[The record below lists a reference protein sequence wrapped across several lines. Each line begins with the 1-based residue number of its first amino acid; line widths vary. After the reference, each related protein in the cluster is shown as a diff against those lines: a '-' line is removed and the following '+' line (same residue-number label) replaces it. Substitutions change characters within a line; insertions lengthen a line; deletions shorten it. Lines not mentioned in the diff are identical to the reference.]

1 MTPDLLRQRK
11 ARLEL
16 ARAQLKA
23 AFVGIDAV
31 IDELFGYLQVWYL
44 MPEALTR
51 PVIVNLWGMTGVGK
65 TDLVRRLVGALDFQE
80 RFVEIELVKTD
91 RHFDA
96 TVAERLV
103 DYGLNDGAPSVI
115 LFDEVQRFRTV
126 NEDGTPSE
134 SPGFGDFWELLSDGR
149 LSRRQRDD
157 LNTFLHNYISRHRQR
172 ERDRAEGKADE
183 HPRTDVLGVYE
194 AEQLR
199 NHLGLSRDVLELAE
213 LRTEEVVELIV
224 EAKRSRSIYEPVDYR
239 QALILISGNLDE
251 AYQMADQTAE
261 ADVDA
266 DIFRAFTEKITVV
279 DIKNALSRKFRPEQ
293 VARFGNIHVVY
304 RALGRADFEALIRRE
319 VTRVCAATRERLG
332 IGVEVDESVHRLIYR
347 NGVFPVQGVRP
358 VFSSVV
364 DILESN
370 LAGFVLAAVE
380 AEATRIHV
388 RYDKAGAAL
397 VAQVGERCLRV
408 PYVGRVDAARQRN
421 ERDLVANV
429 SVHEAG
435 HAVLY
440 VLTTG
445 LVPLQLKSRVAS
457 SYAGGFTFPHR
468 VHETAASLL
477 GQVRVLLAGGL
488 AEELV
493 FGPGHASIGR
503 SHDRVRVTEI
513 AADHVRR
520 YGFDADFQAVYG
532 MPLEQHQLHTR
543 PTDAHIEALLR
554 RETEETRRLLR
565 LHRAFLRDL
574 STALLEAGSLDGAAI
589 VALAR
594 EHGVPA
600 RVEAEGYELVWTYE
614 AALTNVPSEV
624 EASRA

>member
-1 MTPDLLRQRK
+1 MTPDLLQRRK
-11 ARLEL
+11 ARLDV
-16 ARAQLKA
+16 ARADLKA

-65 TDLVRRLVGALDFQE
+65 TDLVRRLVKALEMQE
-80 RFVEIELVKTD
+80 RFAEIELAKTD
-91 RHFDA
+91 RHYDA

-103 DYGLNDGAPSVI
+103 DYGLNDGEQSVI

-126 NEDGTPSE
+126 NDDGSPNDG
-134 SPGFGDFWELLSDGR
+134 PGFGDFWELLSDGR

-157 LNTFLHNYISRHRQR
+157 LNSFLHNYIARHRQR
-172 ERDRAEGKADE
+172 ERDRAAGVPA
-183 HPRTDVLGVYE
+183 PSAPAGGTPADVLGVYE

-199 NHLGLSRDVLELAE
+199 NHLGLSRDVVELAE
-213 LRTEEVVELIV
+213 LETSQVIELIV
-224 EAKRSRSIYEPVDYR
+224 EAKRSRTIYEPVDYR
-239 QALILISGNLDE
+239 KALILVSGNLDE

-279 DIKNALSRKFRPEQ
+279 DIKNALSKKFRPEQ
-293 VARFGNIHVVY
+293 VARFGNIHLVY

-319 VTRVCAATRERLG
+319 VARVCDSTQERLG
-332 IGVEVDESVHRLIYR
+332 ITVEVDASVHRLIYR

-380 AEATRIHV
+380 TGATRIRV
-388 RYDKAGAAL
+388 RYDQPAAAL
-397 VAQVGERCLRV
+397 FAEVGERRICV
-408 PYVGRVDAARQRN
+408 PYVGRVDAARHRN

-468 VHETAASLL
+468 VHDTAASLL

-488 AEELV
+488 AEELM
-493 FGPGHASIGR
+493 FGAAHASIGR
-503 SHDRVRVTEI
+503 SHDRLRATEM
-513 AADHVRR
+513 AADYVRR
-520 YGFDADFQAVYG
+520 YGFEADFQAVYG

-543 PTDAHIEALLR
+543 PTDGRIETLLQ
-554 RETEETRRLLR
+554 REVAETRRLLHE
-565 LHRAFLRDL
+565 HRALLRDI
-574 STALLEAGSLDGAAI
+574 STALLERGSLDGGAI
-589 VALAR
+589 VALAQN
-594 EHGVPA
+594 HHVAA
-600 RVEAEGYELVWTYE
+600 RVEAEGYEVVWGYE
-614 AALTNVPSEV
+614 AALLGE
-624 EASRA
+624 